1 MEIQSNRFDIRFH
14 KKIAIR
20 GHLVSRV
27 IVSITYKCSH
37 ASSAH
42 LFSPTPRVIEN
53 VGRCVAQRIAPR
65 ILIHTIF
72 NHTRVDSSSSSWN
85 RRSINKFIDSS
96 KKRSSP
102 PCFDLI
108 GEYFDSRPNSILL
121 YSSSIFVIER
131 ERKIKRYIQ
140 KSI

>member
-27 IVSITYKCSH
+27 IVSITYKCS
-37 ASSAH
+37 SAH
-42 LFSPTPRVIEN
+42 LFSPRVIEN

-72 NHTRVDSSSSSWN
+72 NHARVDSSSSSWN

-102 PCFDLI
+102 LCFDLI